1 MIREGINNEEYNFF
15 GFLDELDHF
24 EAIKKNIGYNS
35 VSANCPRLNVTGV
48 QLKYLVFLLS
58 SNNNNR
64 SDNDCLTKINCLAKT
79 FILTTYHDL
88 VQYRQSQNLR
98 LYLL

>member
-24 EAIKKNIGYNS
+24 EAIKNIGYNS
-35 VSANCPRLNVTGV
+35 VSANRARLTVTGV

-79 FILTTYHDL
+79 FILTRYHEL
-88 VQYRQSQNLR
+88 MQYRQSQNLR

>member
-1 MIREGINNEEYNFF
+1 MSEKKNA
-15 GFLDELDHF
+15 LDDIAKVYDVTNKDSEFDFYYKQHHF
-24 EAIKKNIGYNS
+24 EAIKKDIGYNS
-35 VSANCPRLNVTGV
+35 ESANRARLTVTGV

-79 FILTTYHDL
+79 FILTT
-88 VQYRQSQNLR
+88 
-98 LYLL
+98 

>member
-1 MIREGINNEEYNFF
+1 MLMLKCGIVIKIPLFVGKKFF
-15 GFLDELDHF
+15 AFLDELDHF
-24 EAIKKNIGYNS
+24 EAIKNIGYNS
-35 VSANCPRLNVTGV
+35 VSANRARLTVTGV

-79 FILTTYHDL
+79 FILAT
-88 VQYRQSQNLR
+88 
-98 LYLL
+98 